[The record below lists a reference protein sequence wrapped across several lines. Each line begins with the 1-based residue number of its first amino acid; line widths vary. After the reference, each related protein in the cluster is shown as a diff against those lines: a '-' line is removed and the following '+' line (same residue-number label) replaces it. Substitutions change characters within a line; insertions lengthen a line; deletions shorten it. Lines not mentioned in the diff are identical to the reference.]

1 MNVYQ
6 EDGVGA
12 DKLIPGARDRH
23 VRQRSLLSRI
33 PLLADLPALQLN
45 RLAGLARIV
54 DFAAHDFLFRAG
66 EPVGEAYL
74 LVSGS
79 VKRSTILPAATEKVI
94 ELVQTPQ
101 ILSMGEVFAADSYAS
116 SGEAITPTT
125 VIAIAARSLRS
136 IVCHDRELSWR
147 IIRALAQRQYAAEFD
162 STGYHYGLTGTQR
175 VLDFLVGLAGQ
186 PLGLAGETTVTLK
199 TSKKII
205 AARIG
210 MTPESFSRSLR
221 QLSES
226 GMVVVEG
233 RDVHIQNA
241 ALLDTEIGDHHQR
254 LSFSRKPRSVGE
266 SPAQPLSPGSLIN
279 LCGRPRMLAQR
290 LATNW
295 ALLGQNITPAKARA
309 NLRQLKV
316 RFEQTLARLYSLGL
330 TPEFAKRLDAVSD
343 IWAAYRQVLFDAKP
357 AVGAAGVVLEHSEAM
372 LGAIDR
378 LTGEA
383 ESLAGQPAGRDVNI
397 AGRNRMLSQRIAKLV
412 LFRAWG
418 MAGDPIAQK
427 LGDSLCEFD
436 VNLVRLKRSGAS
448 VPELVAQLNE
458 VTAQWQLFESIVLSE
473 PAAASGNRHVLRV
486 LDESERLFR
495 HVDTVVKLFERLAK

>member
-12 DKLIPGARDRH
+12 DILIPGARDR
-23 VRQRSLLSRI
+23 VRQHSLLSRI

-54 DFAAHDFLFRAG
+54 DFAAHDFVFRAG

-79 VKRSTILPAATEKVI
+79 VKRSTLLPAATEKVI

-101 ILSMGEVFAADSYAS
+101 ILSMGEVFAADTYAS
-116 SGEAITPTT
+116 SGEAMVPTR
-125 VIAIAARSLRS
+125 VIAIAVRTLRS

-241 ALLDTEIGDHHQR
+241 ALLDTEIGDRQQR

-266 SPAQPLSPGSLIN
+266 PSAKPLSPGSLIN

-290 LATNW
+290 MATNW
-295 ALLGQNITPAKARA
+295 ALLGQNITPSKAA
-309 NLRQLKV
+309 THLRQLKIE
-316 RFEQTLARLYSLGL
+316 FERTLARLDGLGL
-330 TPEFAKRLDAVSD
+330 PPDFAACRDAVIE
-343 IWAAYRQVLFDAKP
+343 IWAAYRPALFDARP
-357 AVGAAGVVLEHSEAM
+357 SLSGAGVVLEHSEAM
-372 LGAIDR
+372 LAALDR
-378 LTGEA
+378 LTDAA
-383 ESLAGQPAGRDVNI
+383 ESVAGRPAGHDVNI

-418 MAGDPIAQK
+418 MAGDLIAQK

-448 VPELVAQLNE
+448 VPELAAQLDE
-458 VTAQWQLFESIVLSE
+458 VTAQWQFFESIVLSE
-473 PAAASGNRHVLRV
+473 PAAATGTRHVLRV
-486 LDESERLFR
+486 LAEGERLFR
-495 HVDTVVKLFERLAK
+495 HLDTAVKLFERLAK

>member
-1 MNVYQ
+1 MRSHLAWRNGMEFYL
-6 EDGVGA
+6 ENGVGA
-12 DKLIPGARDRH
+12 EKLIPGARDRQL
-23 VRQRSLLSRI
+23 RQRNLLSRI
-33 PLLADLPALQLN
+33 PLLTDLPALQLN
-45 RLAGLARIV
+45 RLAGFARIV

-66 EPVGEAYL
+66 DPVGEAYL

-79 VKRSTILPAATEKVI
+79 VKRTTLLPAATEKVI

-101 ILSMGEVFAADSYAS
+101 ILCMGEVFAAESYAS
-116 SGEAITPTT
+116 SGEAMTPTT
-125 VIAIAARSLRS
+125 VIAIAARPLRAL
-136 IVCHDRELSWR
+136 VCNDRELSWR
-147 IIRALAQRQYAAEFD
+147 IIQALAQRQYAAEFD

-175 VLDFLVGLAGQ
+175 VLDFLLGLAGQ

-199 TSKKII
+199 TSKKTI

-233 RDVHIQNA
+233 RDVHIQHA
-241 ALLDTEIGDHHQR
+241 ALLDTEIGDRHQR
-254 LSFSRKPRSVGE
+254 LSFSRKPRGVGE

-295 ALLGQNITPAKARA
+295 GLLGQNISPAKAGT
-309 NLRQLKV
+309 NLRQLKLQ
-316 RFEQTLARLYSLGL
+316 FEQTLARLKSLGL
-330 TPEFAKRLDAVSD
+330 TPGFAERLDEVTTL
-343 IWAAYRQVLFDAKP
+343 WAAYRPALFDAQP
-357 AVGAAGVVLEHSEAM
+357 SLSAAGVVLEHSEAM

-378 LTGEA
+378 LTSEA
-383 ESLAGQPAGRDVNI
+383 ENLARRPAGHDVNI

-418 MAGDPIAQK
+418 LAGDLIAQR

-448 VPELVAQLNE
+448 VPE
-458 VTAQWQLFESIVLSE
+458 

-486 LDESERLFR
+486 LAEGERLFR
-495 HVDTVVKLFERLAK
+495 HVDTAVKLFERLAK